1 MSFCY
6 RNKGKGGAA
15 VSYTHLDVY
24 KRQLQ
29 DGRRTVTEAAYEA
42 GFNSLRS
49 FDRAFAKQMKMTP
62 VAYKRKLADGRD
74 KGMGN

>member
-1 MSFCY
+1 MSRAC
-6 RNKGKGGAA
+6 R
-15 VSYTHLDVY
+15 L
-24 KRQLQ
+24 LQ

-62 VAYKRKLADGRD
+62 VEYKRKLADGRD
-74 KGMGN
+74 KGMGMTDPIRSDFARMNFTKEIK